1 MAKAATAP
9 RKPPTCMPAAALTVC
24 TAGVLADEEV
34 LEAVARVLR
43 VGITT
48 VVAFLI
54 GAGEPLGRT
63 APELIGI
70 ETTVLMELV
79 ALAEE
84 MMLERTLE
92 TAELDAT
99 AEEEAGAGV
108 EDAAT
113 LELAE
118 LLKLGLEIP
127 N

>member
-1 MAKAATAP
+1 
-9 RKPPTCMPAAALTVC
+9 MPAAALTVC